1 MAMRS
6 WVLQGIA
13 SVLVLAAGGAA
24 MFALAASAESVQ
36 KQQKPEVTVVVTSAA
51 VEAHADVVVLE
62 TNGEVVPAREIVLSA
77 EVGGRVIHRD
87 SRAEAGRYVTPDKE
101 LVLIE
106 IDPRDYQ
113 LEITRLESEL
123 AQAEGSLNELDVEQK
138 NTEQLVALARKQFE
152 LQESQYARRKQL
164 FERGSLTEG
173 TLDEAEQARL
183 TAENSLAMLE
193 NQVRL
198 FEARKRR
205 LQDAIELV
213 KAQLERAEL
222 DLERTQIRSPV
233 SGVVITD
240 HVEEDDFV
248 GRGDALLTIEDTS
261 SIEVQCKLT
270 PSQLYW
276 VWAQESIVD
285 PNAIGDI
292 AGRGYTLPKTPV
304 KVNYR
309 VAGRMYQWSGYLDR
323 YQGLGLDPVTRTI
336 PCRVVVENPR
346 AVNVVNEETQLA
358 DPMTNRPAGSMAG
371 PPALVRGMF
380 VGLEI
385 ETRPQVDLLSVPR
398 SALRPDGTIWQLD
411 DENRVHRFKAKAAH
425 HLDDFVLLHADQ
437 TKLTDGMRVVT
448 SPAAMLYEGQQVD
461 IAESEAKISGD
472 SIAAADANAPP
483 AENAEPTS
491 DAETAQ

>member
-13 SVLVLAAGGAA
+13 SVLILAAGGAA
-24 MFALAASAESVQ
+24 MYALAASAESVQ
-36 KQQKPEVTVVVTSAA
+36 KQQKPEVTVVVTAA
-51 VEAHADVVVLE
+51 PVVAHSDVVVLE

-87 SRAEAGRYVTPDKE
+87 PRAEAGRYVTPDKQ

-123 AQAEGSLNELDVEQK
+123 AQAQGSLNELNVEQA
-138 NTEQLVALARKQFE
+138 NTEQLVTLAQQQLT
-152 LQESQYARRKQL
+152 LQESQYTRRKQL
-164 FERGSLTEG
+164 FERGSLTEAA
-173 TLDEAEQARL
+173 LDEAEQARL
-183 TAENSLAMLE
+183 TAENSLATLQ

-198 FEARKRR
+198 FEARKTR
-205 LQDAIELV
+205 LRDAIKLV
-213 KAQLERAEL
+213 ESQLERAKL
-222 DLERTQIRSPV
+222 DLERTKIRSPV

-248 GRGDALLTIEDTS
+248 ARGEALLTIEDTS

-276 VWAQESIVD
+276 VWAQESLVD
-285 PNAIGDI
+285 PNAIGDV

-304 KVNYR
+304 HVNYR

-358 DPMTNRPAGSMAG
+358 DPMTSRPAGSMAG

-398 SALRPDGTIWQLD
+398 SALRPDGSIWQLD
-411 DENRVHRFKAKAAH
+411 DENRVHRFKATAAH
-425 HLDDFVLLHADQ
+425 HLDDYVLLHADQ
-437 TKLTDGMRVVT
+437 TKLTPGMRVVT

-461 IAESEAKISGD
+461 IADNEAKTSGE
-472 SIAAADANAPP
+472 SSV
-483 AENAEPTS
+483 AEDENTTPDEPEPMS
-491 DAETAQ
+491 ESVEVE